1 MGSKSIKYL
10 IHEGFRSLWVNRMM
24 SIASVAVLMSCL
36 ILIGSA
42 FMVFVNING
51 LISRMEEQNVIMV
64 FADQNTDQAQLDNME
79 TSLKNLANIK
89 DVEFVSA
96 DEGLESVIANM
107 SDANKA
113 FFTETVD
120 GKNPLPDSFKVTVK
134 DMGSFDD
141 TVTKIKQIE
150 KVETIRENRDLAQK
164 LVTIQHGITV
174 VAIAIIAILF
184 AVSMFIISNTI
195 KLTMYSR
202 RLEINIMKSVGATD
216 AFVKIPFVVEGIVL
230 GIIAGTISLGMV
242 WVIYEFAISQF
253 GALLTSIGM
262 ETVKFLVYALPMFGV
277 FVLIGVLSG
286 TLGSLISMRKYLR
299 KEGSE
304 ISAL

>member
-10 IHEGFRSLWVNRMM
+10 IHEGFRSMWVNRMM

-42 FMVFVNING
+42 FMVFVNINE
-51 LISRMEEQNVIMV
+51 LVDRMEEQNVIMV
-64 FADQNTDQAQLDNME
+64 FVEQKTTDEENNLVEAD
-79 TSLKNLANIK
+79 LKNMANIK
-89 DVEFVSA
+89 DVKFVPKE
-96 DEGLESVIANM
+96 EGLESVTANM

-120 GKNPLPDSFKVTVK
+120 GDNPLPDGFKVTVK
-134 DMGSFDD
+134 DMQQFED
-141 TVTKIKQIE
+141 TVQKIKQINH
-150 KVETIRENRDLAQK
+150 VETIRENRDLAQK

-174 VAIAIIAILF
+174 VAIAIIVILF

-216 AFVKIPFVVEGIVL
+216 SFVKIPFVVEGIVL
-230 GIIAGTISLGMV
+230 GVIAGLVSLAAVWAVYAFAVGQFGSLLGSLGM
-242 WVIYEFAISQF
+242 Q
-253 GALLTSIGM
+253 
-262 ETVKFLVYALPMFGV
+262 TVKFTSYALPMLGIFI
-277 FVLIGVLSG
+277 LIGVASG
-286 TLGSLISMRKYLR
+286 TMGSLISMRKYLR

-304 ISAL
+304 VSAL

>member
-1 MGSKSIKYL
+1 MGSKSVKYL

-24 SIASVAVLMSCL
+24 SIASIAVLMSCL

-42 FMVFVNING
+42 FMVFVNINELVG
-51 LISRMEEQNVIMV
+51 RMEEQNVIMV
-64 FADQNTDQAQLDNME
+64 FMEEATTKEEITKVEADLRALN
-79 TSLKNLANIK
+79 NIK
-89 DVEFVSA
+89 DVTFVPK
-96 DEGLESVIANM
+96 DEGLKSVTANM

-113 FFTETVD
+113 FFTETVEGD
-120 GKNPLPDSFKVTVK
+120 NPLPDGFKVTVK
-134 DMGSFDD
+134 DMQQFEG
-141 TVTKIKQIE
+141 TVNQIKNIN
-150 KVETIRENRDLAQK
+150 KVDTIRENRDLAQK
-164 LVTIQHGITV
+164 LVSIQHGITV
-174 VAIAIIAILF
+174 VAVAIIIILF

-216 AFVKIPFVVEGIVL
+216 AFVKIPFVVEGVVL
-230 GIIAGTISLGMV
+230 GMIAGIISLCLVWGIYQFAVAQFGTLLSSLGM
-242 WVIYEFAISQF
+242 Q
-253 GALLTSIGM
+253 
-262 ETVKFLVYALPMFGV
+262 TVKFTAYALPMLGI

-286 TLGSLISMRKYLR
+286 TVGSLISMRKYLR

>member
-1 MGSKSIKYL
+1 MGAKSIKYL
-10 IHEGFRSLWVNRMM
+10 IHEGFRSMWVNRMM

-42 FMVFVNING
+42 FMVFVNINQ

-64 FADQNTDQAQLDNME
+64 FVKSETTDEQVTVIEGD
-79 TSLKNLANIK
+79 LKNLSNIK
-89 DVEFVSA
+89 DVTFVPK
-96 DEGLESVIANM
+96 DEGLKSVTANM

-120 GKNPLPDSFKVTVK
+120 GDNPLPDGFKVTVE
-134 DMGSFDD
+134 DMEQFDG
-141 TVTKIKQIE
+141 TVTSIKQIE
-150 KVETIRENRDLAQK
+150 QVDTIRENRDLAQK
-164 LVTIQHGITV
+164 LVSIQQGITV
-174 VAIAIIAILF
+174 VAVAIIAILF

-216 AFVKIPFVVEGIVL
+216 SFVKIPFVVEGIVL
-230 GIIAGTISLGMV
+230 GVISGVISLLAV
-242 WVIYEFAISQF
+242 WGVYAFAVAQF
-253 GALLTSIGM
+253 GTLLASIGL
-262 ETVKFLVYALPMFGV
+262 ETVSFLSYILPMLSI
-277 FVLIGVLSG
+277 FVLIGVVSG
-286 TLGSLISMRKYLR
+286 TMGSLISMRKYLR